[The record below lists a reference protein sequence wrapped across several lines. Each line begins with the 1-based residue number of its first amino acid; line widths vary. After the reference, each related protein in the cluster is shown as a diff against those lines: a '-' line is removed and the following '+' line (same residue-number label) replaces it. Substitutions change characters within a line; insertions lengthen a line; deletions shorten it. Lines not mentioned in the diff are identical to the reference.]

1 MDRSHLRGQIDCTH
15 RTRPAGNAFRSGLF
29 HRTCCTGGMGSRMLC
44 SSYVCSNCRRNIVC
58 RDNWLLCALVV
69 RISCKAQHPGN
80 FVPNVLFHRT
90 CCTGGMGNR
99 MICSSYVGW
108 NCTRNI
114 ACRDNWLLCAL
125 AVRIS
130 CKWCTRARN
139 VRRCYSEGRF
149 DYGTPCFYDGGLHLC
164 IPCNIWGNLDIRLVQ
179 GSGWASPVRHSGL
192 GWSQGAWGRP

>member
-1 MDRSHLRGQIDCTH
+1 MGRSYLRGQIDCTH
-15 RTRPAGNAFRSGLF
+15 RTRPAGNAFRSGQF
-29 HRTCCTGGMGSRMLC
+29 HRTGCTGGMGSRMLC

-114 ACRDNWLLCAL
+114 PCRGRYDSGTLCFFD
-125 AVRIS
+125 
-130 CKWCTRARN
+130 RARIFAYRAIIGAIFISGYVTCGATVIAN
-139 VRRCYSEGRF
+139 HHGRANRR
-149 DYGTPCFYDGGLHLC
+149 
-164 IPCNIWGNLDIRLVQ
+164 
-179 GSGWASPVRHSGL
+179 
-192 GWSQGAWGRP
+192 WSRQTRNGKPPLLR

>member
-1 MDRSHLRGQIDCTH
+1 LRRPNSLEMGRSYLRGQIDCTH
-15 RTRPAGNAFRSGLF
+15 RTRPAGNAFRSGQF
-29 HRTCCTGGMGSRMLC
+29 YRTCCTGGMGSRMLC

-80 FVPNVLFHRT
+80 FVPNDLFHRT

-114 ACRDNWLLCAL
+114 PCQGRYDSGTLCFFD
-125 AVRIS
+125 
-130 CKWCTRARN
+130 RA
-139 VRRCYSEGRF
+139 
-149 DYGTPCFYDGGLHLC
+149 LHLC
-164 IPCNIWGNLDIRLVQ
+164 IPCNNWGNLYIRLR
-179 GSGWASPVRHSGL
+179 GANRR
-192 GWSQGAWGRP
+192 WSRQTRNGKPPLLR

>member
-1 MDRSHLRGQIDCTH
+1 MGRSYLRGQIDCTH
-15 RTRPAGNAFRSGLF
+15 RTRPAGNAFRSGQF

-114 ACRDNWLLCAL
+114 PCRGRYDSGTLCFFD
-125 AVRIS
+125 
-130 CKWCTRARN
+130 RA
-139 VRRCYSEGRF
+139 
-149 DYGTPCFYDGGLHLC
+149 LHLC
-164 IPCNIWGNLDIRLVQ
+164 IPCNNWGNLYIRLRDLR
-179 GSGWASPVRHSGL
+179 SYSDCKPSRR
-192 GWSQGAWGRP
+192 GREMQHLV